1 MWIIIY
7 WRFKISKLVFFDIIK
22 IIVFNIFIFC
32 IVRNSDNFIKDIIV
46 IVVGIIVFIMDIIF
60 IFIMDII
67 FVFIM
72 DVIFIINM
80 DILFIINMDIIIL
93 ISIIFM
99 DILL

>member
-60 IFIMDII
+60 
-67 FVFIM
+67 VFIM

-99 DILL
+99 DIIL

>member
-60 IFIMDII
+60 
-67 FVFIM
+67 VFIM